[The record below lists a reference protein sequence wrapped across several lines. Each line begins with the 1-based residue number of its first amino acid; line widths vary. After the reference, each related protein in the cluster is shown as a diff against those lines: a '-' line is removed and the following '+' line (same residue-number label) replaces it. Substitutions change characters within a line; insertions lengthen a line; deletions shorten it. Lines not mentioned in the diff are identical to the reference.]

1 MNSPIFLG
9 ALFCLVCAAVYPLW
23 VRWMTK
29 RHLGQ
34 RIQEYTPE
42 HRTKAGTPT
51 MGGVIICCALIIGS
65 VVFAWN
71 RPAAIAIF
79 AVASGMALGMLDDVE
94 NIIGIGS
101 LGLAWNKKLVGQIVP
116 GACIGIGLLMSG
128 FDTQWIPGFGLVSL
142 GWWIIPI
149 ALVAAL
155 AASNAVNLTDGIDG
169 LCGTTSAIVFLV
181 LAVLAASLHMPA
193 VERIAAIALG
203 STIAFLLFNW
213 NPARIFLG
221 DTGALAIGFLVVALM
236 GELHL
241 LLLLPIVG
249 IVFVIET
256 LSVIINVTAV
266 VKFKRRI
273 IRASPL
279 HHHFQLGG
287 MSEPAIVGV
296 FSVLGVCGAALT
308 LILGMGLHV

>member
-1 MNSPIFLG
+1 MSSPLFLG
-9 ALFCLVCAAVYPLW
+9 ALFCLICTAVYPLW

-51 MGGVIICCALIIGS
+51 MGGVVICCAIILGGA
-65 VVFAWN
+65 VFTWN
-71 RPAAIAIF
+71 RAVALAVF

-94 NIIGIGS
+94 NIKGIGS
-101 LGLAWNKKLVGQIVP
+101 LGLAWNKKLAGQVVP
-116 GACIGIGLLMSG
+116 GVCIGIGLLLSG
-128 FDTQWIPGFGLVSL
+128 FDAQWIPGFGLVAL

-169 LCGTTSAIVFLV
+169 LCGTTGAIVFLV
-181 LAVLAASLHMPA
+181 LAVLGASLHVPA
-193 VERIAAIALG
+193 VERIAALALG

-241 LLLLPIVG
+241 LLLLPVVG

-296 FSVLGVCGAALT
+296 FSALGAFGAVVT
-308 LILGMGLHV
+308 LLVGTGLHV